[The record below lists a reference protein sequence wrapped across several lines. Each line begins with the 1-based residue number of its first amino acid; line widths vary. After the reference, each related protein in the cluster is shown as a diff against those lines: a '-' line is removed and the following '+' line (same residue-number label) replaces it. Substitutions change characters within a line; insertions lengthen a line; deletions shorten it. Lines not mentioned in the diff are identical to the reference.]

1 MSDVAN
7 DLVVVLSTFPGPEA
21 AAEAAHRLVAERLCA
36 CVNVLPHIRS
46 IYVWQ
51 GEVANNPEAL
61 CIIKTTR
68 ARYPALEARLAELHS
83 YEVPEIV
90 ALPVAAVRD
99 SYLAWVV
106 EETAPPVEA

>member
-1 MSDVAN
+1 MAN
-7 DLVVVLSTFPGPEA
+7 EMVVVLSTFPSAEA
-21 AAEAAHRLVAERLCA
+21 AAEAAHTLLAERLCA
-36 CVNVLPHIRS
+36 CVNVLPQMRS
-46 IYVWQ
+46 IYVWR

-106 EETAPPVEA
+106 EETAAEVEV